1 MTLTPVEPV
10 DAKKF
15 LEGYPANA
23 DADLSAL
30 TDPLFRESIYRSIHP
45 APPPKL
51 LPLIR
56 DLFLREVQY
65 RADESNDG
73 EYFENLY
80 WAALFLYQLG
90 DFNDVIPMWN
100 AKRTNMDTGVGFD
113 IQFLVGQ
120 GVEETIRWL
129 RQQKDPLSDRIATYI
144 TECRDA
150 GDFENLDQWL
160 ASKINYFR

>member
-1 MTLTPVEPV
+1 M

-15 LEGYPANA
+15 LESYAANA
-23 DADLSAL
+23 DADLSVL
-30 TDPLFRESIYRSIHP
+30 TDSLFRESIYQSIHP
-45 APPPKL
+45 EPPAEL

-56 DLFLREVQY
+56 ELFLREVQY
-65 RADESNDG
+65 RADEENDG
-73 EYFENLY
+73 QHFENLY

-100 AKRTNMDTGVGFD
+100 AKHTNMDTGVGFD

-120 GVEETIRWL
+120 GVEETLQWL
-129 RQQKDPLSDRIATYI
+129 RQQRDPLSDRIANYI
-144 TECRDA
+144 TECRNA
-150 GDFENLDQWL
+150 GDFEELDQWL